1 MDTVFSGLHVWVAA
15 LLDQWYFRAGEQLEL
30 IMWSCT
36 AHWLLIASWLNQFTS
51 SPPLLNSPVDFWFE
65 DALGHLTACMV
76 NSRVEQPQDM
86 LVAIFV
92 TKREAETHLGN
103 NQPTTKTHKTN
114 KTKQKQ
120 PKASKQKHTQNPQT
134 TKIKNEEENK
144 TQHSI

>member
-1 MDTVFSGLHVWVAA
+1 
-15 LLDQWYFRAGEQLEL
+15 
-30 IMWSCT
+30 
-36 AHWLLIASWLNQFTS
+36 
-51 SPPLLNSPVDFWFE
+51 
-65 DALGHLTACMV
+65 
-76 NSRVEQPQDM
+76 M